1 MTGTKMKWLAGA
13 VVAGAL
19 SFGVPTLAQKGD
31 RQLPGQLDD
40 NSQRDGRPYQ
50 VRTMT
55 LEAGKRYAFTAESE
69 EFDPALRLS
78 FANTDDEEIA
88 EDDDGGEGR
97 NAYLEFVPA
106 QSGEY
111 RLRVVSVGD
120 DMGSYT
126 LNVRELA
133 PLPAPLQPT
142 AIGSSSIAFKHYAGA
157 LTRTDGEIRGRR
169 VDDYLFRFEAGK
181 QVMIFMDRDAD
192 GLDPVVEVH
201 AGNDRYSTDPIASD
215 DDGGDGMNA
224 FLTFTPEE
232 SGEYIVR
239 ATSAGSERA
248 MGGYKLRVGQQ
259 P

>member
-1 MTGTKMKWLAGA
+1 MNWLAGA
-13 VVAGAL
+13 VLAGAL
-19 SFGVPTLAQKGD
+19 CLGGPAFAQKSD
-31 RQLPGQLDD
+31 KQLSGQLDT

-55 LEAGKRYAFTAESE
+55 LEAGKRYAFSAESE
-69 EFDPALRLS
+69 DFDPAIRLS
-78 FANTDDEEIA
+78 FADAADEQIA
-88 EDDDGGEGR
+88 EDDDGGEG
-97 NAYLEFVPA
+97 NDAYLEFVP
-106 QSGEY
+106 QRSGEY
-111 RLRVVSVGD
+111 RLRVLSVGD
-120 DMGSYT
+120 SMGSYT

-133 PLPAPLQPT
+133 PLPPPQQPVVV
-142 AIGSSSIAFKHYAGA
+142 GNSSIAFKHYAGA

-169 VDDYLFRFEAGK
+169 VDDYLFRFTAGK

-239 ATSAGSERA
+239 ATSAGRERST
-248 MGGYKLRVGQQ
+248 GGYKLRVGQQ

>member
-1 MTGTKMKWLAGA
+1 MTGIRMKWLAGA
-13 VVAGAL
+13 VVVGAL
-19 SFGVPTLAQKGD
+19 SFGAPAVAQKGD
-31 RQLPGQLDD
+31 RQLPGQLDE

-50 VRTMT
+50 VRTMM
-55 LEAGKRYAFTAESE
+55 LEAGKRYAFTAVSE

-78 FANTDDEEIA
+78 FANADDEEIA
-88 EDDDGGEGR
+88 EDDDGGEG
-97 NAYLEFVPA
+97 NSAYLEFVPERT
-106 QSGEY
+106 GEY

-120 DMGSYT
+120 SMGSYT

-133 PLPAPLQPT
+133 PLPAPQQP
-142 AIGSSSIAFKHYAGA
+142 IVVGSSSIAFKHYAGA

-192 GLDPVVEVH
+192 GLDPVVEIY
-201 AGNDRYSTDPIASD
+201 AGSDRYSAGPIAGD

>member
-1 MTGTKMKWLAGA
+1 MTGIKMKWLAGA
-13 VVAGAL
+13 VVVGAL
-19 SFGVPTLAQKGD
+19 SFGAPALAQKGD
-31 RQLPGQLDD
+31 RQLPGQLDE

-50 VRTMT
+50 MRTMT

-78 FANTDDEEIA
+78 FANADDEEIA

-106 QSGEY
+106 RSGEY

-133 PLPAPLQPT
+133 PLPAPQQP
-142 AIGSSSIAFKHYAGA
+142 IVVGSSSIAFKHYAGA

-201 AGNDRYSTDPIASD
+201 AGSDRYSADPIASD

-224 FLTFTPEE
+224 FLIFTPEE

-248 MGGYKLRVGQQ
+248 IGGYKLRVGQQ